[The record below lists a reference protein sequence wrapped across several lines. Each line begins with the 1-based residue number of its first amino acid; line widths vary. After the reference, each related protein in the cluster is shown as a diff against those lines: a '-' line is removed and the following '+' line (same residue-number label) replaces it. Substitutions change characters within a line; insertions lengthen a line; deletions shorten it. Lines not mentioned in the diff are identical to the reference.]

1 MTDLEYK
8 EAAKLSSVFQGRN
21 SISRCF
27 LKNRLAVASLCLL
40 ILIVVF
46 CAFGPMFSDYT
57 WQDQQRENRFQPP
70 GRAHWFGT
78 DNLGR
83 DIFVR
88 VLMGGRVSLEVALV
102 ATGVAVFIGVVYGA
116 LAGFWGGR
124 VDAVMMRF
132 VDIMYSLPYAVF
144 VIILVTYFGRSLV
157 LLFAAIGAVEWLT
170 MARIIRGQILSLKR
184 REFVE
189 AAWATG
195 LPWYRVLFRH
205 MLPNTIGVIVVYA
218 TLTAPRV
225 ILLEA
230 FLSYLGLGTQEASW
244 GTLIQDG
251 VAAMEEYPWLLI
263 FPSAA
268 LTMTLFALNALGDG
282 LRDAFDPR
290 KSTYP

>member
-1 MTDLEYK
+1 MTSAHRN
-8 EAAKLSSVFQGRN
+8 EAASFTFQGRN
-21 SISRCF
+21 SIARCF
-27 LKNRLAVASLCLL
+27 LRNRLAVASLIVLV
-40 ILIVVF
+40 LIVMSCVL
-46 CAFGPMFSDYT
+46 GPMFSRYT
-57 WQDQQRENRFQPP
+57 WQDQERENRFQPP
-70 GRAHWFGT
+70 CRTHWFGT

-88 VLMGGRVSLEVALV
+88 VLMGGRVSLEVATV
-102 ATGVAVFIGVVYGA
+102 ATGVAVFIGVLYGA

-144 VIILVTYFGRSLV
+144 VIIVVTYFGRSLV

-205 MLPNTIGVIVVYA
+205 MLPNTLGVIVVYT

-268 LTMTLFALNALGDG
+268 LTLTLFALNALGDG

-290 KSTYP
+290 NSSHP